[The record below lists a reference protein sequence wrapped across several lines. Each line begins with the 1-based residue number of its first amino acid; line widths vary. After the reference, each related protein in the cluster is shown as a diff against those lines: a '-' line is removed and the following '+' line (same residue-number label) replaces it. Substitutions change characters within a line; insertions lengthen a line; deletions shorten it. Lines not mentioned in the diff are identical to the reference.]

1 MTPWRPLAWAWAL
14 AFVLL
19 LVLRPAAGATTNRTK
34 LSVAFVYLTTT
45 KDLGWTWRHN
55 QGRIFLH
62 GALTE
67 KYPDLDVQT
76 NYVDDVPEVNPPNCP
91 PIWDQ
96 LGAEGKDIVFGTSFG
111 FQFCMV
117 EMVGKY
123 PNTVWFAVSGFLSPA
138 VPNWGLGYA
147 RIYQPT
153 YLAGIVAGRA
163 TKTGKVGA
171 VMPIK
176 IPETQRQLAA
186 FALGVASVNASIEVH
201 VGWTGDW
208 LSPSHETW
216 TTQRL
221 GDLGLDVLF
230 HRTDGIQGV
239 LASNAMGI
247 YSIGFNAD
255 HRMLAGE
262 NVLIS
267 PYFNWGVLYQE
278 VAELV
283 LQNQYAAATP
293 INLFPGIREEAVAL
307 SNPSFYV
314 PKHTMELVAD
324 RQAAMKNGSTDVFCG
339 AMVTNTWETV
349 GYPNVC
355 QPAANLTSM
364 MWQLFNTR
372 DHGHYMLPTEACSPG
387 ELPVWHKDTQTF
399 TCPPCPAGTYAQVQM
414 DGYLANVTCASCA
427 AGLYAPA
434 NATDC
439 RSCAPGSE
447 PGPAQDHCVPCQ
459 AGAFSEAGVLCVA
472 CAIGLESAVGA
483 DRCMEP
489 APSEAPIIIAV
500 VVVVLLLLGV
510 AVVGL
515 AVLYWRRTRER
526 KVMAAAP
533 VGEVVLM
540 FTDVQSSTLLW
551 DKHPTDMAVA
561 LDLHNNLIREKLRQ
575 HGGYEVKTIGDAFMV
590 VFSDSDGAMHCAMRI
605 QEDLTTAEW
614 PKGMAQEAVCK
625 MEFADHGPLLWNGL
639 RVRIGLHVG
648 SPEPMVNWSM
658 WRVDYFGPH
667 VNLAARVESKSSGG
681 QTLITSMLYA
691 KLSHGVRK
699 KYAFASVG
707 PQHFRGMAQPVEC
720 FSVLPVALSSRVFPD
735 VKDNVCTWCQS
746 PLLCHR
752 CDADDEILGPVLAQP
767 RGPWGARGEVGSL
780 PRSRRSSAPTLMMDM
795 DEGEGD
801 GDQGVMVAVAPG
813 AQGGS

>member
-1 MTPWRPLAWAWAL
+1 MPPWKPLGWAWAL
-14 AFVLL
+14 ALVLL
-19 LVLRPAAGATTNRTK
+19 LVPIPAAGATTNRTK
-34 LSVAFVYLTTT
+34 LSVVFVYFTNA

-307 SNPSFYV
+307 SDPSFYV

-324 RQAAMKNGSTDVFCG
+324 RQAAMRNGSTDVFCG
-339 AMVTNTWETV
+339 AMVTNTGETV
-349 GYPNVC
+349 GFPNVC
-355 QPAANLTSM
+355 QPVANLTSM
-364 MWQLFNTR
+364 TWQLFNTR
-372 DHGHYMLPTEACSPG
+372 DHGHYQLPTEACARG
-387 ELPVWHKDTQTF
+387 ELPVWHKDNETF
-399 TCPPCPAGTYAQVQM
+399 TCPPCPGGTYARVQRH
-414 DGYLANVTCASCA
+414 GHSANVTCAPCA
-427 AGLYAPA
+427 LGQYAKA
-434 NATDC
+434 NATAC

-447 PGPAQDHCVPCQ
+447 PGPAQDHCVPCE

-472 CAIGLESAVGA
+472 CATGLQSAAGA
-483 DRCMEP
+483 DRCTEP
-489 APSEAPIIIAV
+489 APSKAPIIV
-500 VVVVLLLLGV
+500 VVVIVVVLVLGI

-515 AVLYWRRTRER
+515 AVLYQRRSRER
-526 KVMAAAP
+526 KVLSAAP

-551 DKHPTDMAVA
+551 DTHPRDMAVA
-561 LDLHNNLIREKLRQ
+561 LALHNQLIREKLRL
-575 HGGYEVKTIGDAFMV
+575 HDGYEVKTIGDAFMV
-590 VFSDSDGAMHCAMRI
+590 AFGDCDGAVRCAMRI
-605 QEDLTTAEW
+605 QEDLTGSVW
-614 PKGMAQEAVCK
+614 PSGMAAEPACK
-625 MEFADHGPLLWNGL
+625 TERAAGKDGSLLWNGL

-648 SPEPMVNWSM
+648 SPDPVVNRAM
-658 WRVDYFGPH
+658 WRVDYFGPP
-667 VNLAARVESKSSGG
+667 VNLAARVESKGCGG
-681 QTLITSMLYA
+681 QTLITAMLYE
-691 KLSHGVRK
+691 KLSL
-699 KYAFASVG
+699 SVHEEYTFTSIG
-707 PQHFRGMAQPVEC
+707 PQRFKGVTEPMEC
-720 FSVLPVALSSRVFPD
+720 FSVLPDALSDRVFPE
-735 VKDNVCTWCQS
+735 VKDNLCGKCQNALFC
-746 PLLCHR
+746 PK
-752 CDADDEILGPVLAQP
+752 CDADDEPLGPV
-767 RGPWGARGEVGSL
+767 RS
-780 PRSRRSSAPTLMMDM
+780 SRRGSIRARSSHRSSY
-795 DEGEGD
+795 
-801 GDQGVMVAVAPG
+801 AVSIAH
-813 AQGGS
+813 